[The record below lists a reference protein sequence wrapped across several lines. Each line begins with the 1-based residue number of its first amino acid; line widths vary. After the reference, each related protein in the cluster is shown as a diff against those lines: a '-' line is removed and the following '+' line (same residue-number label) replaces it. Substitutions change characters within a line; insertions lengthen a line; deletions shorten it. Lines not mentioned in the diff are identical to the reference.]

1 MAVPAKPAIP
11 EPPALSAAE
20 QVQIWNAAHDSAFTY
35 TQSLPDFICSEVI
48 HRYLNPKDNGDWRL
62 EDIARNT
69 LLEFFTGQVLDQLR
83 ENSAADIHS
92 PLCRSQSMAHRGL
105 FWNFGPF

>member
-69 LLEFFTGQVLDQLR
+69 LLEFFAGQVLDQLR
-83 ENSAADIHS
+83 ENSATDIHP
-92 PLCRSQSMAHRGL
+92 PLCRSRQVAHQG
-105 FWNFGPF
+105 